1 MRNGDQLV
9 GDLGNLRAIL
19 TVQDSGTRVVLHKL
33 PQKLIL
39 YESHMPIEK
48 NFDHAKERA
57 LAFFMCELK
66 SQNREEVMHRI
77 QWSMVAASVS
87 GH

>member
-19 TVQDSGTRVVLHKL
+19 TVQHSGTRVVLYKL
-33 PQKLIL
+33 PQQLIL
-39 YESHMPIEK
+39 YESHMPIEE
-48 NFDHAKERA
+48 NFAFAKERA

-66 SQNREEVMHRI
+66 SENREEIKHRI
-77 QWSMVAASVS
+77 QWSLAATAVP
-87 GH
+87 GR

>member
-19 TVQDSGTRVVLHKL
+19 TVQHSGTRVVLYKL

-39 YESHMPIEK
+39 YESHMPIEE
-48 NFDHAKERA
+48 NFDYAKERA

-66 SQNREEVMHRI
+66 SENRDEIKHRI
-77 QWSMVAASVS
+77 QWSLVAVAVP
-87 GH
+87 GT